1 MFSKVIVQGRL
12 DFGNANTYEKAFKLY
27 VQRKDVYYKN
37 EVVFNKNEE
46 CFDDEKMIFFVKR
59 FNNLVSDKYW
69 RNTVHLLKN
78 LAEYS
83 LTGRVEMWMMIDGK
97 VIKHELIKPS
107 SDKSIVAAFNKA
119 NDMVNAADDL
129 DKAMA
134 ILNGIVEK
142 YPQHAMAHALIGR
155 VASKQGNDKLAL
167 ERFDRA
173 ISLDKYL
180 SEAYL
185 WKGKLYIKEE
195 NYEKALPVLERL
207 TKYAIAHQNI
217 HWIGRRLKGK
227 CYFHMGIY
235 DKAVFEWKLF
245 AAKAFE
251 KGNSNHYW
259 KRAVTFSLGK
269 AHMQLNQNAEA
280 ILSFN
285 DALNLDALFDNVSEE
300 EILKFKTTATGIL
313 PKTPAKKSKKV
324 TKKPITQKVNV

>member
-12 DFGNANTYEKAFKLY
+12 DFGNANTYDKALKLY
-27 VQRKDVYYKN
+27 IQRKDVYYKN
-37 EVVFNKNEE
+37 EVVFNKPEE

-83 LTGRVEMWMMIDGK
+83 LTGRVEMWMMADGK
-97 VIKHELIKPS
+97 VTKHELIKPS
-107 SDKSIVAAFNKA
+107 SDKSIVSAFNKA
-119 NDMVNAADDL
+119 NDIVNASGDM
-129 DKAMA
+129 DKAMK
-134 ILNGIVEK
+134 ILEGIIEK
-142 YPQHAMAHALIGR
+142 YPEHAMAHALIGR
-155 VASKQGNDKLAL
+155 IAARQGKKKLAL
-167 ERFDRA
+167 ECFDRA
-173 ISLDKYL
+173 ISLDEYL

-185 WKGKLYIKEE
+185 WKGKMYIQEE
-195 NYEKALPVLERL
+195 NYVKALPELEKL
-207 TKYAIAHQNI
+207 TTYAIAHQNI

-227 CYFHMGIY
+227 CYFHLDNYERAI
-235 DKAVFEWKLF
+235 FEWKLF

-285 DALNLDALFDNVSEE
+285 NALELDALFDNVSEE
-300 EILKFKTTATGIL
+300 EILKFKSVVTGLMPATKGKKGVK
-313 PKTPAKKSKKV
+313 KTPAQKV
-324 TKKPITQKVNV
+324 TV

>member
-12 DFGNANTYEKAFKLY
+12 DFGNANTYEKALKLY
-27 VQRKDVYYKN
+27 IQRKDVYYKN
-37 EVVFNKNEE
+37 EVVFNKPEE
-46 CFDDEKMIFFVKR
+46 CFDDDRMIFFVKR

-83 LTGRVEMWMMIDGK
+83 LTGRVEMWMMVDGK
-97 VIKHELIKPS
+97 VIKHELLKPS

-119 NDMVNAADDL
+119 NDIVNTGLDL
-129 DKAMA
+129 DKAMK
-134 ILNGIVEK
+134 ILNGIIEK
-142 YPQHAMAHALIGR
+142 YPEHAMAHALIGR
-155 VASKQGNDKLAL
+155 IASKQGNDKLAL
-167 ERFDRA
+167 ERFDKA
-173 ISLDKYL
+173 ISFDKYL

-185 WKGKLYIKEE
+185 WKGKMYIKHE
-195 NYEKALPVLERL
+195 NYEAALPVLERL
-207 TKYAIAHQNI
+207 TRYAIAHQNI

-227 CYFHMGIY
+227 CYFHLGNFERAI
-235 DKAVFEWKLF
+235 FEWKLF

-269 AHMQLNQNAEA
+269 AHMQLDQNAEA

-285 DALNLDALFDNVSEE
+285 SALELDALFDTVSEE
-300 EILKFKTTATGIL
+300 EILKFKTVATGTL
-313 PKTPAKKSKKV
+313 PKTPVKKAKKIL
-324 TKKPITQKVNV
+324 KKPTVLKVVV

>member
-12 DFGNANTYEKAFKLY
+12 DFGNTNTYDKALKLY
-27 VQRKDVYYKN
+27 IQRKEVYYKN
-37 EVVFNKNEE
+37 EVVFNKPEE

-83 LTGRVEMWMMIDGK
+83 LTGRVEMWMMADGK
-97 VIKHELIKPS
+97 VTKHELIKPS
-107 SDKSIVAAFNKA
+107 SDKSIVASFNKA
-119 NDMVNAADDL
+119 NDIVNASGDL
-129 DKAMA
+129 DKAMK
-134 ILNGIVEK
+134 ILQGIIEK
-142 YPQHAMAHALIGR
+142 YPEHAMAHALIGR
-155 VASKQGNDKLAL
+155 IAARQGKKKLAL
-167 ERFDRA
+167 EQFDKA
-173 ISLDKYL
+173 ISLDEYL

-185 WKGKLYIKEE
+185 WKGKMYIQDE
-195 NYEKALPVLERL
+195 NYKAALPELEKL
-207 TKYAIAHQNI
+207 TTFAIAHQNI

-227 CYFHMGIY
+227 CYFHMGNY
-235 DKAVFEWKLF
+235 EKAIFEWKLF
-245 AAKAFE
+245 ANKAFE

-285 DALNLDALFDNVSEE
+285 NALELDALFDNVSEE
-300 EILKFKTTATGIL
+300 EILKFKSEVTGL
-313 PKTPAKKSKKV
+313 MPPASSKKKKSVKK
-324 TKKPITQKVNV
+324 TSTQKVSV